1 MRRALVI
8 ARKDLRQRIRDRSAF
23 VLGLIAPLMIAGVMS
38 MAFKGTMSF
47 HFTLGV
53 VDADHSQVSTSLV
66 AALHSPSSQQ
76 VVSVRSYPSQS
87 AVRRAVRDGHAQ
99 SALVI
104 PSGFGASVRTSQPE
118 SLAVVTNVNN
128 SIASDIT
135 TSIATSFIAQ
145 LNADRLSVYT
155 ALGSTT
161 SSAELSR
168 LSALAQNLRIPV
180 AAVERPVGAHEL
192 SATSYFSPAMAIFFL
207 LFIINFTAR
216 SFFVDRNEGMIERMR
231 AAPVRP
237 LEILAG
243 KALSVF
249 VYGCVSLGTI
259 AVVTSTAFG
268 AHWGNWLGASLICL
282 AMVIAVVCL
291 TALVIGVARNQRQAE
306 GFASLLTFGLALL
319 GGNFVFISSAPS
331 VMRRLALFTPNGW
344 ALRGL
349 TNLATLG
356 GGASTV
362 VTPVLAILAFAAV
375 AGTIAAFLAKRAVS

>member
-1 MRRALVI
+1 M
-8 ARKDLRQRIRDRSAF
+8 
-23 VLGLIAPLMIAGVMS
+23 
-38 MAFKGTMSF
+38 
-47 HFTLGV
+47 
-53 VDADHSQVSTSLV
+53 
-66 AALHSPSSQQ
+66 
-76 VVSVRSYPSQS
+76 
-87 AVRRAVRDGHAQ
+87 
-99 SALVI
+99 
-104 PSGFGASVRTSQPE
+104 
-118 SLAVVTNVNN
+118 
-128 SIASDIT
+128 
-135 TSIATSFIAQ
+135 
-145 LNADRLSVYT
+145 
-155 ALGSTT
+155 
-161 SSAELSR
+161 
-168 LSALAQNLRIPV
+168 

-259 AVVTSTAFG
+259 AVVTSSVFG
-268 AHWGNWLGASLICL
+268 ANWGNWLGASLICL

-362 VTPVLAILAFAAV
+362 ITPVLAILAFAAV
-375 AGTIAAFLAKRAVS
+375 AGTIAGFLAKRAVS